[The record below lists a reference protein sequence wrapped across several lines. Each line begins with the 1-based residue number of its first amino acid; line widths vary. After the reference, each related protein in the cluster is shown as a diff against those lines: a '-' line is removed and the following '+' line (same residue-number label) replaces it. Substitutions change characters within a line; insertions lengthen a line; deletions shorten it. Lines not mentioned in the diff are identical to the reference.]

1 MSVDQNPISSCRVA
15 FSVCRK
21 DCSRAV
27 GVEARVGKD
36 LLLGSPSDS
45 WVTGL
50 L

>member
-1 MSVDQNPISSCRVA
+1 MSVDQNPISSYRVT
-15 FSVCRK
+15 FSVWRK
-21 DCSRAV
+21 DYSRAV

-45 WVTGL
+45 WVPGL